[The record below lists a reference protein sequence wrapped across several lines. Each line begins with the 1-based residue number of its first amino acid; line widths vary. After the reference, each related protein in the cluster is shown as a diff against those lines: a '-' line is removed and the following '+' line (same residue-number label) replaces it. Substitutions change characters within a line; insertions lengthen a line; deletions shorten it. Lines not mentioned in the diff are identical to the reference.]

1 VFVPRFHDDTPQSYL
16 GRSGVHDV
24 DTVVDAIVAH
34 DACAP
39 FITGKLARAILGPEV
54 DDGLIGRLAADF
66 AASGLQIRPLVRS
79 ILEAGLDGASSTM
92 VMAPVPWAV
101 AAGRAAGVGPDDLG
115 RALLVSL
122 RNAGQV
128 PMTAPNVGG
137 WPGGRAWLTSS
148 TTLTR
153 VDLAGRIASRAAD
166 GNPARQAAAAGDLE
180 GLADHLGRP
189 DGFIDATRTALGSL
203 HDRGDEGVGV
213 LAAALA
219 SPDLVTG

>member
-1 VFVPRFHDDTPQSYL
+1 
-16 GRSGVHDV
+16 
-24 DTVVDAIVAH
+24 
-34 DACAP
+34 
-39 FITGKLARAILGPEV
+39 
-54 DDGLIGRLAADF
+54 
-66 AASGLQIRPLVRS
+66 
-79 ILEAGLDGASSTM
+79 M

-153 VDLAGRIASRAAD
+153 VDLAGRIASKAAD
-166 GNPARQAAAAGDLE
+166 GNPARQAAAAGDLD

-189 DGFIDATRTALGSL
+189 DGFIDATRTALGVAARQRRRGRGCAGRGAGVARSG
-203 HDRGDEGVGV
+203 DRMRGV
-213 LAAALA
+213 
-219 SPDLVTG
+219 PPC

>member
-1 VFVPRFHDDTPQSYL
+1 M
-16 GRSGVHDV
+16 
-24 DTVVDAIVAH
+24 
-34 DACAP
+34 C
-39 FITGKLARAILGPEV
+39 RAILGPEV
-54 DDGLIGRLAADF
+54 DDGLIDDLARGF
-66 AASGLQIRPLVRS
+66 AASDLQVRPLVRS
-79 ILEAGLDGASSTM
+79 ILEAGIEGAGSTM
-92 VMAPVPWAV
+92 VIAPVPWAV

-153 VDLAGRIASRAAD
+153 VDLAGRIASKAAD
-166 GNPARQAAAAGDLE
+166 TNPARQAAAAGDLSA
-180 GLADHLGRP
+180 LADRLGRP
-189 DGFIDATRTALGSL
+189 AGFIPSTGAALNAL
-203 HDRGDEGVGV
+203 HDGGDRGVGV
-213 LAAALA
+213 LAAALS